1 MIAHAPRAAA
11 DFSLGV
17 EIEGGRIIHLVDEGS
32 PLPARVRRLFT
43 TVSDSQAAVDINIL
57 AQRGLRSISLGRL
70 LLSGIARSR
79 RGDPRIEIAM
89 IVDADGIVR
98 VRARDLDTGASQK
111 AAFSMEPRVGEGAA
125 GLKSRIFS
133 LISRVR
139 EESLMLPPGHAR
151 LAAEVRDAV
160 SSAFI
165 SVGGRD
171 TEEMAACILA
181 LETILGEMCVIARR
195 PMTAAPGAPSR
206 AAAPGASSRSAAHAP
221 GPAPFTSASVHGWEA
236 PRG

>member
-1 MIAHAPRAAA
+1 MIAAPRAAA

-17 EIEGGRIIHLVDEGS
+17 EIEGGQVIRLVDEGA

-43 TVSDSQAAVDINIL
+43 TVSDSQAAVDINVL
-57 AQRGLRSISLGRL
+57 ARRGLRSISIGRL

-89 IVDADGIVR
+89 IVDRDGLVR

-111 AAFSMEPRVGEGAA
+111 AAFSVEPSVGEGVA

-151 LAAEVRDAV
+151 LAAEIRDAV

-171 TEEMAACILA
+171 AEEMAACIVA
-181 LETILGEMCVIARR
+181 LETILGELCAVARR
-195 PMTAAPGAPSR
+195 PMASASGRARYAPR
-206 AAAPGASSRSAAHAP
+206 
-221 GPAPFTSASVHGWEA
+221 PAPFSTVSGWEA